1 MDWWWL
7 YMKLDLSN
15 IELFSSNEIDFDKKC
30 TFIYG
35 PNGTGKSTIA
45 NEIKKMNQEYDVHV
59 FQGFESVISQ
69 EKTLNAVVLGEE
81 NVEIS
86 KKLEKQKKL
95 IEEKENEIDAIRK
108 SVQKPLDN
116 KEQNYWT
123 RKIFAEK
130 EWNTENKH
138 IEKFY
143 SQAASS
149 IKNRSDPQITS
160 ANYTKNHF
168 KQDIPNAKCLSDQE
182 INFVHQ
188 MIKTQIKEVKK
199 IEFPMHNMQKLYDE
213 VKEVIKYNPKEPI
226 TIARI
231 DNAKKRKFAQRGYE
245 IHHKGDICA
254 FCGNRIKDEV
264 FDELDQYFSV
274 EGIKDYQK
282 QLNDL
287 NDEIVQIEQEI
298 SNFNI
303 DPSSFYPEYIQEA
316 QKIQNVIV
324 TIKKSQRD
332 FLSELVN
339 KINFKCKHLFAATEQ
354 LDLAIPQD
362 FCEVKKEYNVLLK
375 KNNDTDLPTKQE
387 EAKNKLRLHY
397 VKLKMDEY
405 KFEEHKG
412 KLDALNKQ
420 KIDRDEEYFKQCS
433 KISNGS
439 QLQEELKKL
448 KKEYKCLEA
457 QTISETKLVEI
468 INSKLNQMVTFEL
481 HYSNSQN
488 NKGIYNIKD
497 IRNNEIRDV
506 TELSTGEK
514 NIIAFLYFIGKLDEI
529 KEPSNKKKIVVFD
542 DPMNSNDDGMQ
553 YLIMQ
558 ELHKLMNGLNEDDLF
573 ILLTHNKHFYLNV
586 KYRLKYNKNSFYHF
600 QSLGTETKIIQIKNK
615 KDDFIN
621 NYDSLWKELR
631 ILYDYDS
638 ASPDLLLNPIRRIIE
653 TYTKFNVIE
662 MEKFCGRVPGS
673 KKLFDVN
680 SHSIDD
686 LTAELNGKTKE
697 EILEILKECF
707 EKNGAEYHF
716 YSHWEMN

>member
-1 MDWWWL
+1 
-7 YMKLDLSN
+7 MKLDLSN

-168 KQDIPNAKCLSDQE
+168 KQDIPNAKCLSEQE

-231 DNAKKRKFAQRGYE
+231 DNAKKREFAQRGYE

-287 NDEIVQIEQEI
+287 NDEIVQI
-298 SNFNI
+298 
-303 DPSSFYPEYIQEA
+303 
-316 QKIQNVIV
+316 
-324 TIKKSQRD
+324 
-332 FLSELVN
+332 
-339 KINFKCKHLFAATEQ
+339 
-354 LDLAIPQD
+354 
-362 FCEVKKEYNVLLK
+362 
-375 KNNDTDLPTKQE
+375 
-387 EAKNKLRLHY
+387 
-397 VKLKMDEY
+397 
-405 KFEEHKG
+405 
-412 KLDALNKQ
+412 
-420 KIDRDEEYFKQCS
+420 
-433 KISNGS
+433 
-439 QLQEELKKL
+439 
-448 KKEYKCLEA
+448 
-457 QTISETKLVEI
+457 
-468 INSKLNQMVTFEL
+468 
-481 HYSNSQN
+481 
-488 NKGIYNIKD
+488 
-497 IRNNEIRDV
+497 
-506 TELSTGEK
+506 
-514 NIIAFLYFIGKLDEI
+514 
-529 KEPSNKKKIVVFD
+529 
-542 DPMNSNDDGMQ
+542 
-553 YLIMQ
+553 
-558 ELHKLMNGLNEDDLF
+558 
-573 ILLTHNKHFYLNV
+573 
-586 KYRLKYNKNSFYHF
+586 
-600 QSLGTETKIIQIKNK
+600 
-615 KDDFIN
+615 
-621 NYDSLWKELR
+621 
-631 ILYDYDS
+631 
-638 ASPDLLLNPIRRIIE
+638 
-653 TYTKFNVIE
+653 
-662 MEKFCGRVPGS
+662 
-673 KKLFDVN
+673 
-680 SHSIDD
+680 
-686 LTAELNGKTKE
+686 
-697 EILEILKECF
+697 
-707 EKNGAEYHF
+707 
-716 YSHWEMN
+716 